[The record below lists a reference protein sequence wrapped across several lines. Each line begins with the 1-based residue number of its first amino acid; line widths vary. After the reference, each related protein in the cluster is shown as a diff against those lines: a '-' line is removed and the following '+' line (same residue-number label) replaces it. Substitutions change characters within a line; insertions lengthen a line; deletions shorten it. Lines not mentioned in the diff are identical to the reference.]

1 MQPTASPF
9 RDSCKKVASFRPR
22 SSFQLSCHTSGDIR
36 TGFGSENSERRA
48 VNVPTGRPRL
58 RTTSLRSREGS
69 LARSNEPEQERCH
82 LAHLNL
88 LAALR
93 NAVAPMV
100 PVDVFEGLVAG
111 VTDPAMYLHGAI
123 SRFTAKPVGPVVA

>member
-9 RDSCKKVASFRPR
+9 RVSCKKVASFRPR
-22 SSFQLSCHTSGDIR
+22 STFQSILPHLGRYQNRLWHREFRAASGELAHR
-36 TGFGSENSERRA
+36 
-48 VNVPTGRPRL
+48 RPRL
-58 RTTSLRSREGS
+58 RTTLLRSRKGS

-82 LAHLNL
+82 LAHLYL

-100 PVDVFEGLVAG
+100 PVDVFEGILAVLA
-111 VTDPAMYLHGAI
+111 
-123 SRFTAKPVGPVVA
+123 